1 MHPLVR
7 RPLAL
12 FKLLQLPLLI
22 GGLILLVLPA
32 LWWFQQQNVNGFE
45 QQIKDLKGQIDSLAV
60 DDRAKDRLQQQL
72 VDVSDRIAALPLTA
86 GTKKPLSQ
94 RLTELDGQLNALPTV
109 AQKDKLALQKDL
121 LTLEKD
127 RVNAQNSIYAVLVQ
141 ALGGT
146 FFFVTA
152 YLTWRNV
159 RATEEKQVT
168 ERFSKAVDQ
177 LSNSSLEVRLGGIY
191 ALERIAKDSEKDHW
205 TIMEILTSFVQSK
218 SSFAHPVTSP
228 LPEGKSR
235 SIKIKPLFAH
245 PVTSRLPASSSS
257 SESMPNPSKNLDDK
271 RQPITMDIQAAL
283 TVIGRRDVNKDPS
296 DRQIDLSST
305 NCCGAR
311 LSEAS
316 LQGANL
322 RRANLSDTIL
332 VGANLS
338 GAYLSEAYLYEA
350 SLSSANLH
358 GAALDDTHLNGAQL
372 IGADLRE
379 ANLNGAMLCDA
390 QLIRANLRGADFDGA
405 MLRNAYLTGANL
417 RQASLNG
424 ADLSGAFLIRADLEG
439 ANVNSANFS
448 GTKLSGS
455 RLDRAIALT
464 QEQLNAAF
472 VDQQTT
478 VPSHLTRPQDK
489 RAESSP

>member
-12 FKLLQLPLLI
+12 FKLLQLPLLV

-45 QQIKDLKGQIDSLAV
+45 QQIAALNRQISLLPEG
-60 DDRAKDRLQQQL
+60 DRAKDRLKQQL
-72 VDVSDRIAALPLTA
+72 IDIIDNRINALPLTA
-86 GTKKPLSQ
+86 GAKKPLSQ
-94 RLTELDGQLNALPTV
+94 RLTELGQQLDALPTV
-109 AQKDKLALQKDL
+109 AQKDKLTLQKDL

-127 RVNAQNSIYAVLVQ
+127 RVNAQNAIYAVLVQ

-205 TIMEILTSFVQSK
+205 TIMEILTSFIQSK
-218 SSFAHPVTSP
+218 SPFPHLVI
-228 LPEGKSR
+228 SR
-235 SIKIKPLFAH
+235 
-245 PVTSRLPASSSS
+245 VPAGNSS
-257 SESMPNPSKNLDDK
+257 SESMPNPSNDLDDK
-271 RQPITMDIQAAL
+271 RQPITMDIQAGL

-338 GAYLSEAYLYEA
+338 GACLSEAYLYDA

-379 ANLNGAMLCDA
+379 ANLNGAILSDA
-390 QLIRANLRGADFDGA
+390 QLIRANLCGADFDGA
-405 MLRNAYLTGANL
+405 TLRNAYLTGANL

-439 ANVNSANFS
+439 ANVNIANFS

-455 RLDRAIALT
+455 RLDSAIALT

-478 VPSHLTRPQDK
+478 VPSHLKRPQDK